1 MKRNNI
7 LGAFILTCA
16 LTLSMMFSMTIPSFT
31 ATAQDHVLTSE
42 KNSKLDA
49 ATQQRVKTVLNKL
62 DEDLKKLGV
71 TVPQKPHCKMFEK
84 LDDQTKVKVK
94 EIMKQMKEGKITEEE
109 GLAQL
114 KKLGITLPKH
124 HPKVDQ
130 TSKLDDNTKAKVKEI
145 FQKVKN
151 GTISKEE
158 ADRQLK
164 ALGITLPKN
173 HPSEKI
179 KKLDDA
185 TKAKA
190 RNLIENAKVE
200 INKLGADFPS
210 RKYNFIL
217 R

>member
-7 LGAFILTCA
+7 LGAFLLTCA

-42 KNSKLDA
+42 KNSNLDA
-49 ATQQRVKTVLNKL
+49 ATQQKVKTVLNKL
-62 DEDLKKLGV
+62 DEDLTKLGV
-71 TVPQKPHCKMFEK
+71 TVPKKPHCEMFEK

-130 TSKLDDNTKAKVKEI
+130 FSKLDDNTKAKVKEI

-151 GTISKEE
+151 GTITKEE

-179 KKLDDA
+179 KKPDDA